1 MDNQQTIEPPA
12 KPTRPQ
18 ALLACAAIISGTVL
32 GLAGT
37 DLVLPAVPALPEI
50 FDTSI
55 AVSQLVMALYVAGT
69 SIGLLVFGS
78 LASYIGRRRL
88 FIGSL
93 VLFAITSGA
102 AAFSPSIEVL
112 NIIRFLQGA
121 AASGPAVLAPG
132 LIRSLFS
139 ELGSIRAIGAMG
151 SIEALTPG
159 LAPIL
164 GAWLFSSY
172 GWEASFTL
180 TAVLVAGLCGV
191 ILARPKLLPSI
202 GTKENSGPG
211 SYRKLLKNNTYLR
224 YAVGHA
230 LVLGGLLTFVFSG
243 PAVIIE
249 TMGGTIDDFI
259 IMQIVG
265 VSIFIIAANLSGH
278 LVKWFGV
285 ERVIWAGTIL
295 ALLGATVLL
304 GYALSGANNP
314 AHLKGLFWIL
324 NVGLGVRGGPGFV
337 RALSAADGDD
347 DRASALLIFFI
358 TMVAAGGTALVA
370 PFITVGLV
378 ALTTA
383 VFAIILP
390 SLLLMMLIKPLQAP
404 TPQP

>member
-1 MDNQQTIEPPA
+1 MTEQPASQIAERPA
-12 KPTRPQ
+12 KTQ

-37 DLVLPAVPALPEI
+37 DLVLPAVPSMPEI
-50 FDTSI
+50 FGTTI
-55 AVSQLVMALYVAGT
+55 AASQLVMALYVAGT

-78 LASYIGRRRL
+78 LAGYIGRRRL

-93 VLFAITSGA
+93 ALFAVTSGA
-102 AAFSPSIEVL
+102 AALSTSIETL

-164 GAWLFSSY
+164 GAWLFSQY

-180 TAVLVAGLCGV
+180 TAVLAAGLCAV
-191 ILARPKLLPSI
+191 MLLRPKLLPSI
-202 GTKENSGPG
+202 GTKKNSGPG
-211 SYRKLLKNNTYLR
+211 SYKKLLKNVTYLR
-224 YAVGHA
+224 YAMGHA

-243 PAVIIE
+243 PAVIVE
-249 TMGGTIDDFI
+249 TMGGSIRDFI

-265 VSIFIIAANLSGH
+265 VSVFIVAANLSGH
-278 LVKWFGV
+278 LVKWYGV

-304 GYALSGANNP
+304 GYALSGVNDP
-314 AHLKGLFWIL
+314 GHLKGLFWIL
-324 NVGLGVRGGPGFV
+324 NIGLGVRGGPGFV

-358 TMVAAGGTALVA
+358 TAVAAGGTAVVA

-378 ALTTA
+378 ALTVA

-390 SLLLMMLIKPLQAP
+390 SLLLMILIKPLQPPA
-404 TPQP
+404 QK

>member
-1 MDNQQTIEPPA
+1 MTEQHDTKTA
-12 KPTRPQ
+12 ARPSKTQ
-18 ALLACAAIISGTVL
+18 ALVACAAIISGTVL

-37 DLVLPAVPALPEI
+37 DLVLPAVPAMPEI
-50 FDTSI
+50 FGTTI
-55 AVSQLVMALYVAGT
+55 AASQLVMALYVAGT
-69 SIGLLVFGS
+69 SIGLLAFGS
-78 LASYIGRRRL
+78 LAGYIGRRRL

-93 VLFAITSGA
+93 ALFAITSGA
-102 AAFSPSIEVL
+102 AAFAPSIETL
-112 NIIRFLQGA
+112 NILRFLQGA

-139 ELGSIRAIGAMG
+139 ELGSIRAISAMG

-164 GAWLFSSY
+164 GAWLFSHY
-172 GWEASFTL
+172 GWQASFTI
-180 TAVLVAGLCGV
+180 TAFSVAALFMLMLVK
-191 ILARPKLLPSI
+191 PKLLPSI

-211 SYRKLLKNNTYLR
+211 SYKKLLTNSTYLR

-230 LVLGGLLTFVFSG
+230 LVLGGLLTFVFSA
-243 PAVIIE
+243 PAVIVE
-249 TMGGTIDDFI
+249 TMGGTIEDFI

-265 VSIFIIAANLSGH
+265 VSIFIVAANVSGH

-295 ALLGATVLL
+295 ALLGGTILL
-304 GYALSGANNP
+304 GYALFGTNNP
-314 AHLKGLFWIL
+314 GHLKGLFWVL
-324 NVGLGVRGGPGFV
+324 NMGLGVRGGPGFV

-358 TMVAAGGTALVA
+358 TAVAAGGTALVA
-370 PFITVGLV
+370 PFITSGLV
-378 ALTTA
+378 ALTAA

-390 SLLLMMLIKPLQAP
+390 SLLLMIFIKPLQAP
-404 TPQP
+404 PQ

>member
-1 MDNQQTIEPPA
+1 MTMQPNTTTS
-12 KPTRPQ
+12 TRPGKTQ
-18 ALLACAAIISGTVL
+18 ALMACAAIISGTVL

-37 DLVLPAVPALPEI
+37 DLVLPAVPALPQI
-50 FDTSI
+50 FGTSI
-55 AVSQLVMALYVAGT
+55 AASQLVMALYVAGT

-78 LASYIGRRRL
+78 LAGYIGRRRL

-93 VLFAITSGA
+93 ALFAITSGA
-102 AAFSPSIEVL
+102 AAFSPSIETL

-139 ELGSIRAIGAMG
+139 ELGSIRAISAMG

-164 GAWLFSSY
+164 GAWLFNQY
-172 GWEASFTL
+172 GWQASFTI
-180 TAVLVAGLCGV
+180 TALLVAAL
-191 ILARPKLLPSI
+191 LALMLVKPTLLPSI

-211 SYRKLLKNNTYLR
+211 SYKILLTNITYLR

-230 LVLGGLLTFVFSG
+230 LVLGGLLTFVFSA
-243 PAVIIE
+243 PAVIVE
-249 TMGGTIDDFI
+249 TMGGTIEDFI

-265 VSIFIIAANLSGH
+265 VSIFIVAANVSGH

-285 ERVIWAGTIL
+285 ERVIWAGTFL
-295 ALLGATVLL
+295 ALLGGTLLL
-304 GYALSGANNP
+304 GYALSGTNNP
-314 AHLKGLFWIL
+314 GHLKWLFWVL

-337 RALSAADGDD
+337 RALSAARGDD

-358 TMVAAGGTALVA
+358 TGVAAGGTAVVA
-370 PFITVGLV
+370 PFITSGLV
-378 ALTTA
+378 ALTMT

-390 SLLLMMLIKPLQAP
+390 SLLLMIFIKPLQAP
-404 TPQP
+404 TPQ

>member
-1 MDNQQTIEPPA
+1 MTGQRTNETSS
-12 KPTRPQ
+12 RPGKAQ

-37 DLVLPAVPALPEI
+37 DLVLPAVPSMPEI
-50 FDTSI
+50 FGTTI
-55 AVSQLVMALYVAGT
+55 AASQLVMALYVAGT

-78 LASYIGRRRL
+78 LAGYIGRRRL

-93 VLFAITSGA
+93 ALFAITSGA
-102 AAFSPSIEVL
+102 ASLSTSIETL

-164 GAWLFSSY
+164 GAWLFSQY
-172 GWEASFTL
+172 GWQASFTL
-180 TAVLVAGLCGV
+180 TAVLVAGLCAV
-191 ILARPKLLPSI
+191 MLARPKLLPSI

-211 SYRKLLKNNTYLR
+211 SYKKLLKNATYLR

-243 PAVIIE
+243 PAVIVE
-249 TMGGTIDDFI
+249 TMGGTIADFI
-259 IMQIVG
+259 IMRIVG
-265 VSIFIIAANLSGH
+265 VSVFIVAANLSGH
-278 LVKWFGV
+278 LVKWYGV

-295 ALLGATVLL
+295 ALLGGTVLL
-304 GYALSGANNP
+304 GYALFGAND
-314 AHLKGLFWIL
+314 AGHLKGLFWIL
-324 NVGLGVRGGPGFV
+324 NIGLGVRGGPGFV

-358 TMVAAGGTALVA
+358 TAVAAGGTAVVA
-370 PFITVGLV
+370 PFITLGLA

-390 SLLLMMLIKPLQAP
+390 SLLLMILIKPLQPPAP
-404 TPQP
+404 Q

>member
-1 MDNQQTIEPPA
+1 MTDQQDTTTS
-12 KPTRPQ
+12 TRPGKTQ
-18 ALLACAAIISGTVL
+18 ALVACAAIISGTVL

-37 DLVLPAVPALPEI
+37 DLVLPAVPAMPEI
-50 FDTSI
+50 FDTRI
-55 AVSQLVMALYVAGT
+55 AAAQLVMALYVAG
-69 SIGLLVFGS
+69 SAIGLLIFGS
-78 LASYIGRRRL
+78 LAGYIGRRRL

-93 VLFAITSGA
+93 ALFALTSGA
-102 AAFSPSIEVL
+102 AAFSPSIETL
-112 NIIRFLQGA
+112 NILRFLQGA

-191 ILARPKLLPSI
+191 MLARPNLLPSI

-243 PAVIIE
+243 PAVIVE

-265 VSIFIIAANLSGH
+265 VSIFIVAANLSGH

-304 GYALSGANNP
+304 GYALSGINNP
-314 AHLKGLFWIL
+314 AHLKGLFWVL

-358 TMVAAGGTALVA
+358 TAVAAGGTALVA

-378 ALTTA
+378 ALTAA
-383 VFAIILP
+383 VFVIVLP
-390 SLLLMMLIKPLQAP
+390 SLLLMMFIKPLQAP
-404 TPQP
+404 TPPP

>member
-1 MDNQQTIEPPA
+1 MTEQHDTTTSA
-12 KPTRPQ
+12 RPGKTQ
-18 ALLACAAIISGTVL
+18 ALVACAAIISGTVL

-37 DLVLPAVPALPEI
+37 DLVLPAVPAMPEI
-50 FDTSI
+50 FGTSI
-55 AVSQLVMALYVAGT
+55 AASQLVMALYVAGT

-78 LASYIGRRRL
+78 LAGLIGRRRL

-93 VLFAITSGA
+93 TLFAVTSGA
-102 AAFSPSIEVL
+102 AAFSTSIETL
-112 NIIRFLQGA
+112 NVIRFLQGA

-164 GAWLFSSY
+164 GAWLFSHY
-172 GWEASFTL
+172 GWQSSFTL
-180 TAVLVAGLCGV
+180 TALLVAALCGV

-265 VSIFIIAANLSGH
+265 VSIFIVAANLSGH

-285 ERVIWAGTIL
+285 EPVIWAGTIL

-304 GYALSGANNP
+304 GYALSGTNNP

-324 NVGLGVRGGPGFV
+324 NIGLGVRGGPGFV

-358 TMVAAGGTALVA
+358 TTVAAGGTALVA

-383 VFAIILP
+383 VFAIVLP
-390 SLLLMMLIKPLQAP
+390 SLLLMIFIKPLQAP
-404 TPQP
+404 ILQP

>member
-1 MDNQQTIEPPA
+1 MTEQQTIQTPPRPA
-12 KPTRPQ
+12 KTQ

-37 DLVLPAVPALPEI
+37 DLVLPAVPSMPEI
-50 FDTSI
+50 FTTTI
-55 AVSQLVMALYVAGT
+55 ATSQLIMALYVAGT

-78 LASYIGRRRL
+78 LAGYIGRRRL

-93 VLFAITSGA
+93 AFFAITSGA
-102 AAFSPSIEVL
+102 AAFASSIEML

-164 GAWLFSSY
+164 GAWLFSQY
-172 GWEASFTL
+172 GWQASFTL
-180 TAVLVAGLCGV
+180 TAVLAAGLCSIMLV
-191 ILARPKLLPSI
+191 RPKLLPSI

-211 SYRKLLKNNTYLR
+211 SYVKLLKNTTYLR
-224 YAVGHA
+224 YALGHA
-230 LVLGGLLTFVFSG
+230 MVLGGLLTFVFSG
-243 PAVIIE
+243 PAVIVE
-249 TMGGTIDDFI
+249 TMGGTINDFI

-265 VSIFIIAANLSGH
+265 VSIFIVAANLSGH

-295 ALLGATVLL
+295 ALLGGTVLL
-304 GYALSGANNP
+304 GYALAGINDP
-314 AHLKGLFWIL
+314 GHLKGLFWIL

-337 RALSAADGDD
+337 RALSAAEGDD

-358 TMVAAGGTALVA
+358 TAVAAGGTALVA
-370 PFITVGLV
+370 PFIKVGLV
-378 ALTTA
+378 ALTVA

-390 SLLLMMLIKPLQAP
+390 SLLLMIFIKPLQ
-404 TPQP
+404 TPPQQ

>member
-1 MDNQQTIEPPA
+1 MTEQPPHTTAPRPA
-12 KPTRPQ
+12 KAQ

-37 DLVLPAVPALPEI
+37 DLVLPAVPSMPEI
-50 FDTSI
+50 FDTTI
-55 AVSQLVMALYVAGT
+55 ATSQLVMALYVAGT

-78 LASYIGRRRL
+78 LAGYIGRRRL

-93 VLFAITSGA
+93 ALFAFASGA
-102 AAFSPSIEVL
+102 AAFSSSIEAL

-139 ELGSIRAIGAMG
+139 ELGSIRAISAMG

-164 GAWLFSSY
+164 GAWLFSQY
-172 GWEASFTL
+172 GWQASFTL
-180 TAVLVAGLCGV
+180 TAVLVAGLSA
-191 ILARPKLLPSI
+191 IMLARPTLLPSI

-211 SYRKLLKNNTYLR
+211 SYVKLLKNATYLR
-224 YAVGHA
+224 YAIGHA

-243 PAVIIE
+243 PAVIVE
-249 TMGGTIDDFI
+249 TMGGTIADFI
-259 IMQIVG
+259 TMQIVG
-265 VSIFIIAANLSGH
+265 VSVFIIAANLSGH

-295 ALLGATVLL
+295 SLLGAIILL
-304 GYALSGANNP
+304 GYALSGINDP
-314 AHLKGLFWIL
+314 RHLKGLFWVL
-324 NVGLGVRGGPGFV
+324 NIGLGVRGGPGFV
-337 RALSAADGDD
+337 RALSAADEDD

-358 TMVAAGGTALVA
+358 TAVAAGGTAIVA
-370 PFITVGLV
+370 PFITVGLI
-378 ALTTA
+378 ALTVA

-390 SLLLMMLIKPLQAP
+390 SLLLMILIKPLQPPAP
-404 TPQP
+404 Q